1 MQARYSLVR
10 PCRNDW
16 SCIGC
21 IGAMV
26 VLLAPVAVVADETG
40 GNFVEWRCRQRD
52 GVNCLYL
59 QLRLLGYTGS
69 YEDVVNAVPGDLA
82 QPTLASLAQAARR
95 LGYCLVPVKMTA
107 AEVFDLRFP
116 TIIHFEEKGIDN
128 GRFHLLLGSTATM
141 VHLVGGEFITRY
153 RLRMSKDRFRR
164 GWTGY
169 ALVPGSPSHWPGRIL
184 GIASGA
190 LMIMGIHWLI
200 ASRARKTQQ
209 EFKSPSRTTSPFQ
222 PEAL

>member
-10 PCRNDW
+10 SCRNDW
-16 SCIGC
+16 SCLGC
-21 IGAMV
+21 IGTMV
-26 VLLAPVAVVADETG
+26 VLLAPVAVVADETAA
-40 GNFVEWRCRQRD
+40 NFVSWRCGQRD

-59 QLRLLGYTGS
+59 QLRLLGYTGR

-95 LGYCLVPVKMTA
+95 LRYHLVPVKMTA

-116 TIIHFEEKGIDN
+116 TIILFEEKGIGN
-128 GRFHLLLGSTATM
+128 GRFHLLLGCTATL

-153 RLRMSKDRFRR
+153 QLHMSKDRFRR

-169 ALVPGSPSHWPGRIL
+169 ALVPSSPSHWPGRIL
-184 GIASGA
+184 GIAGGA
-190 LMIMGIHWLI
+190 LMVMGIHWLI
-200 ASRARKTQQ
+200 VSRARKTQRGC
-209 EFKSPSRTTSPFQ
+209 KSPPRPTFPFQ

>member
-1 MQARYSLVR
+1 MQALYLLVR
-10 PCRNDW
+10 PWQNDW
-16 SCIGC
+16 SCIVC

-26 VLLAPVAVVADETG
+26 VLLAPVAARAEETG
-40 GNFVEWRCRQRD
+40 GNFISWRCRQRD

-82 QPTLASLAQAARR
+82 QPTLASLVQAAGRV
-95 LGYCLVPVKMTA
+95 GYHLVPVKMTA

-116 TIIHFEEKGIDN
+116 AIIHFEEKGVDN

-141 VHLVGGEFITRY
+141 VHLVNGEFITRY

-169 ALVPGSPSHWPGRIL
+169 ALVPASPSHWPGRIL
-184 GIASGA
+184 GMAGGA
-190 LMIMGIHWLI
+190 LMILGIHWLI
-200 ASRARKTQQ
+200 VFKARKTPRGC
-209 EFKSPSRTTSPFQ
+209 KSTPRTTSPFQ
-222 PEAL
+222 PEVL